1 MKCSWKYFIILND
14 KDRFGSIVEAAEV
27 PGDGLPIC
35 NDVSVAISFKS
46 PEELN
51 EWVKKNTSLS
61 MENGEYHIEG
71 QYLSVGM

>member
-14 KDRFGSIVEAAEV
+14 KDCFGSIVEAAEV

-35 NDVSVAISFKS
+35 VDFNVAISFKS

-51 EWVKKNTSLS
+51 E
-61 MENGEYHIEG
+61 
-71 QYLSVGM
+71 

>member
-14 KDRFGSIVEAAEV
+14 KNHFGSIVEAAEI

-35 NDVSVAISFKS
+35 DDVNAAISFQS

-61 MENGEYHIEG
+61 VENGDCHIEG
-71 QYLSVGM
+71 QYLPEEI